1 MDFCRPFYLQARR
14 SSVLLRS
21 LLLGALMYK
30 DLEFGSQLKLVLE
43 KEGRDNWLLI
53 NVLNLMYSTP
63 PLNLVFF
70 KS

>member
-1 MDFCRPFYLQARR
+1 
-14 SSVLLRS
+14 
-21 LLLGALMYK
+21 MYK